1 MTTTTVTTQ
10 SELDAALLTTVSDI
24 IIDSPSGVWL
34 RLDSNGKGSSR
45 VEAWGSSSVE
55 AWGSSRV
62 VAWGSSSVVAWDSS
76 RVEAWGSSRVEA
88 SKYVAIHLHSKR
100 VSLSGSGVIID
111 VTDINTHRVP
121 DFIDYYGVTVTDGW
135 ATVYKAVDDDLKS
148 GRHFAY
154 PIGATVTAP
163 DWKPTQE
170 CGAGLHF
177 GHRPA
182 VARDYFREATRF
194 LECQVEVAS
203 MVALGDKVKA
213 ESCRVVREVDIH
225 GDAVAPVKVVS
236 A

>member
-1 MTTTTVTTQ
+1 
-10 SELDAALLTTVSDI
+10 
-24 IIDSPSGVWL
+24 
-34 RLDSNGKGSSR
+34 
-45 VEAWGSSSVE
+45 
-55 AWGSSRV
+55 
-62 VAWGSSSVVAWDSS
+62 VAWGSSH
-76 RVEAWGSSRVEA
+76 VEA

>member
-34 RLDSNGKGSSR
+34 RIESNGK
-45 VEAWGSSSVE
+45 
-55 AWGSSRV
+55 
-62 VAWGSSSVVAWDSS
+62 DSS
-76 RVEAWGSSRVEA
+76 HVEA

-100 VSLSGSGVIID
+100 VTLTGTGVIIA
-111 VTDINTHRVP
+111 VTDINTHLVP
-121 DFIDYYGVTVTDGW
+121 DFIDYHGVTVEDGW

-148 GRHFAY
+148 GRQFAY
-154 PIGATVTAP
+154 PLGKTVTAT

-177 GHRPA
+177 GHRPSA
-182 VARDYFREATRF
+182 AREYFREATRF

-203 MVALGDKVKA
+203 MIALGDKVKA
-213 ESCRVVREVDIH
+213 ESCRVIREVDIH

>member
-45 VEAWGSSSVE
+45 VEAWGSS
-55 AWGSSRV
+55 
-62 VAWGSSSVVAWDSS
+62 
-76 RVEAWGSSRVEA
+76 RVEA

-100 VSLSGSGVIID
+100 VTLTGTGVIID
-111 VTDINTHRVP
+111 VTDINTHLVP
-121 DFIDYYGVTVTDGW
+121 DFIDYHGVTVEDGW
-135 ATVYKAVDDDLKS
+135 ATVYKAVDDNLKS
-148 GRHFAY
+148 GRQFAY
-154 PIGATVTAP
+154 PLGETVTAP
-163 DWKPTQE
+163 DWKPTQA

-177 GHRPA
+177 GYRPS
-182 VARDYFREATRF
+182 VARQYFEEATRF

-203 MVALGDKVKA
+203 MIALGDKIKA
-213 ESCRVVREVDIH
+213 ESCRVIREVDIH